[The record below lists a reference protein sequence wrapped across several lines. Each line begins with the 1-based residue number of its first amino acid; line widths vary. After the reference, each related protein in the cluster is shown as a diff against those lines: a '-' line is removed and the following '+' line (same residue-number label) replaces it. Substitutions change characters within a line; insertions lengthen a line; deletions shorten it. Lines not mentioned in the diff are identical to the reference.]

1 MVLFIRRFVYNGYKR
16 PLTTDDFWLLDDS
29 DSAENCIRRLEYEW
43 NKVFKKY
50 KETEENLD
58 ENLDANSIL

>member
-1 MVLFIRRFVYNGYKR
+1 MVIKDHLLPMTFGY
-16 PLTTDDFWLLDDS
+16 LMIAIWM
-29 DSAENCIRRLEYEW
+29 NCIRRLEYEW

-58 ENLDANSIL
+58 ENLDTNSIL

>member
-29 DSAENCIRRLEYEW
+29 D
-43 NKVFKKY
+43 
-50 KETEENLD
+50 LD
-58 ENLDANSIL
+58 ELHKKIRIRME